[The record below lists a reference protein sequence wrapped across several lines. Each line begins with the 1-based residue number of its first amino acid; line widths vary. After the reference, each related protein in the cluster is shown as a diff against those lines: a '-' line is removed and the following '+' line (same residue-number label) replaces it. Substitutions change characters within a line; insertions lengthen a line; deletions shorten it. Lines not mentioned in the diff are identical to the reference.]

1 VKESTA
7 FGLTVWG
14 PVAALAVG
22 ALVGV
27 YVSHHVSIAWV
38 W

>member
-1 VKESTA
+1 VKDSTA
-7 FGLTVWG
+7 FGLMVWG
-14 PVAALAVG
+14 LVAALAVG

-27 YVSHHVSIAWV
+27 YVLHHVSIAWV